1 MGLAD
6 TTLIDLQVP
15 FSSTKPSGLGLAIA
29 IINDHRGELTL
40 GEVRKGTKFIVAL
53 PYKTDGLST

>member
-6 TTLIDLQVP
+6 TTLIDLRVP
-15 FSSTKPSGLGLAIA
+15 FSSTKPSGLGLTIA

-40 GEVRKGTKFIVAL
+40 GEVRKGAKFIVAL

>member
-6 TTLIDLQVP
+6 TTLIDLRVP

-40 GEVRKGTKFIVAL
+40 GEVRKGAKFIVAL